1 MFPSI
6 NCFCQ
11 VPKQTL
17 TWKSNLDY
25 VDMISF
31 DVILYINALCMP
43 YFQLSVNMPAGA
55 PDGIRSPTLTAV
67 NSSAIRA
74 VWGPPERINAPDSPG
89 VLYQLQF
96 RQTTQDV
103 ENIYDENTGMQ
114 LTCPSFF
121 QSENRYCTNLVQMI
135 DF

>member
-74 VWGPPERINAPDSPG
+74 AWGPPERINAPDSPG

-121 QSENRYCTNLVQMI
+121 PIRKQVLH
-135 DF
+135 